1 MYFKIYNTYFKCN
14 VSLSDF
20 GINCINSL
28 PKKVSPIEID
38 FCKSDL
44 NQHLNYVDN
53 ETMVKN
59 DYGYYFSKKN
69 GLYEFIEGKKIKVNY
84 FFNIDN
90 DLLQILLNYPI
101 GAILYQ
107 KNYYVMHASS
117 VKFDNKIICF
127 CGQSMSGKSSLVAK
141 LISEGGKLISEDT
154 SIFSFTNKDILIHPS
169 YPFIKISNEVK
180 NFTDLSTSTKVNFK
194 KKINNRP
201 GFILNPN
208 QFEEKTK
215 IVDAFIFLTWGD
227 GKELISRVSAKDSLT
242 LLLSN
247 NFFNTFSNDQLVMI
261 FNRSSF
267 ISRRCS
273 FFQYN
278 RKKDFNNLNSFI
290 PKLRQYL

>member
-1 MYFKIYNTYFKCN
+1 
-14 VSLSDF
+14 
-20 GINCINSL
+20 
-28 PKKVSPIEID
+28 
-38 FCKSDL
+38 
-44 NQHLNYVDN
+44 
-53 ETMVKN
+53 MVKN

-84 FFNIDN
+84 FYNIDN

-227 GKELISRVSAKDSLT
+227 GKELISRVSAKESLT

>member
-1 MYFKIYNTYFKCN
+1 
-14 VSLSDF
+14 
-20 GINCINSL
+20 
-28 PKKVSPIEID
+28 
-38 FCKSDL
+38 
-44 NQHLNYVDN
+44 
-53 ETMVKN
+53 
-59 DYGYYFSKKN
+59 
-69 GLYEFIEGKKIKVNY
+69 
-84 FFNIDN
+84 
-90 DLLQILLNYPI
+90 
-101 GAILYQ
+101 
-107 KNYYVMHASS
+107 MHASS

-141 LISEGGKLISEDT
+141 LISKGGKLISEDT